1 MLSPFEQATFL
12 GVLQGLTE
20 FLPIS
25 SDGHLAL
32 AQMLLEVD
40 GGGLTLSV
48 LLHTG
53 TLLATLIY
61 FRARIALVL
70 VDLWQSLRQKRLPV
84 AGTPAWDAVL
94 VLVASVPTA
103 LIGLVLRDTVARW
116 TEQPLAT
123 GFGFIVTALLLTST
137 LWTRP
142 GSQLSPSLAA
152 ALLLGVAQGMAVA
165 PGLSRS
171 GATIVAALWLGV
183 RSERA
188 FELSMLMSIPAVAGA
203 VLLESL
209 GGDAMGGRVLP
220 LSSGA
225 VMAFGVGLVALSLL
239 KRMVSRGHLAWFA
252 LWVLPVA
259 LATLALAKAWPG
271 EMRRPDAAT
280 SVAPESFDD

>member
-12 GVLQGLTE
+12 GLLQGLTE

-61 FRARIALVL
+61 FRARVVLVL
-70 VDLWQSLRQKRLPV
+70 ADLWHSLQEKRLPV

-94 VLVASVPTA
+94 VIVASVPTA
-103 LIGLVLRDTVARW
+103 LIGLLLRDTVARW

-142 GSQLSPSLAA
+142 GSKPYPSLAA
-152 ALLLGVAQGMAVA
+152 APAPRCSPGHGGSTGPVAQWGDHRGRTLAGGALGAGVRALDADEHPPRSQVRCCSSRWVA
-165 PGLSRS
+165 KRWVGVPCHSWRARAWRSASGWWPSACS
-171 GATIVAALWLGV
+171 GAWSL
-183 RSERA
+183 
-188 FELSMLMSIPAVAGA
+188 AGIWRG
-203 VLLESL
+203 LLY
-209 GGDAMGGRVLP
+209 GCCP
-220 LSSGA
+220 
-225 VMAFGVGLVALSLL
+225 
-239 KRMVSRGHLAWFA
+239 
-252 LWVLPVA
+252 
-259 LATLALAKAWPG
+259 
-271 EMRRPDAAT
+271 
-280 SVAPESFDD
+280 